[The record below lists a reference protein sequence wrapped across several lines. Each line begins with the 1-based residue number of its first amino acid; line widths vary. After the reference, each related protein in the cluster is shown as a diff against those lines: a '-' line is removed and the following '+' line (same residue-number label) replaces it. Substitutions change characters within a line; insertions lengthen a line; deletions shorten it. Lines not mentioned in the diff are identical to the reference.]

1 MPHYNVYGSDSE
13 WYVDICLYLL
23 VFEICNQFV
32 GVADFE
38 LLFLDSSVLWN
49 FSNLGL
55 VNQRSNPK
63 SHLFIPFEF
72 LLSQSGIGYWNSSTM
87 RIGSSNTYI
96 IFILYLLHLFFF
108 LCARN
113 SFLSRI
119 FSCMRDFIARAWSVR
134 TKFAKK
140 VDQFGNKTL
149 LYFYVFEHYG
159 QESIDLVET
168 IYLFYLGF
176 VTTWMFSK
184 VRAS

>member
-38 LLFLDSSVLWN
+38 LLFWDSSVLWN

-108 LCARN
+108 CVREIPFCLVSFPVCATSLLELDQWEQSSPKKLIN
-113 SFLSRI
+113 SETKPYYI
-119 FSCMRDFIARAWSVR
+119 F
-134 TKFAKK
+134 
-140 VDQFGNKTL
+140 
-149 LYFYVFEHYG
+149 
-159 QESIDLVET
+159 
-168 IYLFYLGF
+168 
-176 VTTWMFSK
+176 MFSSIMGK
-184 VRAS
+184 NQ